1 MNLVSVKMMKTFKA
15 DLHVH
20 TCLSYCAELEMTPKN
35 IVKESEKRGL
45 NIIGICDHNS
55 SENVISVKKCAENMD
70 LDIIGGIEIT
80 SKEEVHVLALFD
92 NEKSLHSMQQIIYDN
107 LIETDDE
114 KIYGDQVV
122 VNEDDEVLGFNKKLL
137 IGAVELSIESI
148 VNSIHE
154 LGGIAIA
161 SHVDRERFSLISQ
174 LGFIPE
180 GLVLDA
186 LEVSNKSQIQ
196 KFSDRSLPIVTFS
209 DAHSLKDI
217 GRNYTSFSMEQLTF
231 DEMRKS
237 LRGEEGRK
245 IEI

>member
-1 MNLVSVKMMKTFKA
+1 MMKTFKA
-15 DLHVH
+15 DLHIH

-55 SENVISVKKCAENMD
+55 SENVISVKKCAENMN

-92 NEKSLHSMQQIIYDN
+92 NEKSLYKMQQIIYDN
-107 LIETDDE
+107 LIETKDE
-114 KIYGDQVV
+114 KIYGDQVI
-122 VNEDDEVLGFNKKLL
+122 VNENDEVLGFNKKLL
-137 IGAVELSIESI
+137 LGSVELSIESI

-161 SHVDRERFSLISQ
+161 SHVDRERFGIISQ

-186 LEVSNKSQIQ
+186 LEISNKNRIQ
-196 KFSDRSLPIVTFS
+196 DFNNKSLPIVTFS
-209 DAHSLKDI
+209 DAHSLKEI
-217 GRNYTSFSMEQLTF
+217 GRNYTSFFMENSTF
-231 DEMRKS
+231 AEMKKS
-237 LRGEEGRK
+237 LRGIEGRK

>member
-1 MNLVSVKMMKTFKA
+1 MMKTYKA
-15 DLHVH
+15 DLHIH
-20 TCLSYCAELEMTPKN
+20 TCLSHCAELEMTPKN
-35 IVKESEKRGL
+35 IVAESERKGL

-55 SENVISVKKCAENMD
+55 CENVISVKKSARNID

-92 NEKSLHSMQQIIYDN
+92 NEKSLQYMQQIVYDN
-107 LIETDDE
+107 LIDTEDE
-114 KIYGDQVV
+114 KIFGEQVI
-122 VNEDDEVLGFNKKLL
+122 VNENDEVLGFNKKLL
-137 IGAVELSIESI
+137 IGATTLSIENI
-148 VNSIHE
+148 IKYIHE

-186 LEVSNKSQIQ
+186 LEISNKNRFQD
-196 KFSDRSLPIVTFS
+196 FSDRLLPIVTFS
-209 DAHSLKDI
+209 DAHVLRDI
-217 GRNYTSFSMEQLTF
+217 GKNYTSFSMERLTF

>member
-1 MNLVSVKMMKTFKA
+1 
-15 DLHVH
+15 
-20 TCLSYCAELEMTPKN
+20 MTPKN
-35 IVKESEKRGL
+35 IVNESEKRGL

-55 SENVISVKKCAENMD
+55 CENVSSVKKCAENVD

-80 SKEEVHVLALFD
+80 SKEEIHVLALFD
-92 NEKSLHSMQQIIYDN
+92 NEKSLHAMQQIIYDN

-114 KIYGDQVV
+114 RIYGDQVI
-122 VNEDDEVLGFNKKLL
+122 VNEEDEVLGFNKKLL
-137 IGAVELSIESI
+137 IGAAELSVESI
-148 VNSIHE
+148 VDYIHK

-186 LEVSNKSQIQ
+186 LEVSNKNQIR
-196 KFSDRSLPIVTFS
+196 KFSDGSLPIVTFS

-217 GRNYTSFSMEQLTF
+217 GKNYTSFSMKKLTF
-231 DEMRKS
+231 AEMRKS
-237 LRGEEGRK
+237 LRGKEGRK

>member
-1 MNLVSVKMMKTFKA
+1 V
-15 DLHVH
+15 
-20 TCLSYCAELEMTPKN
+20 
-35 IVKESEKRGL
+35 
-45 NIIGICDHNS
+45 
-55 SENVISVKKCAENMD
+55 
-70 LDIIGGIEIT
+70 T

-114 KIYGDQVV
+114 KIFGDQVI
-122 VNEDDEVLGFNKKLL
+122 VNENDEVLGFNKKLL
-137 IGAVELSIESI
+137 IGAAELSVESI
-148 VNSIHE
+148 ISYIHE

-180 GLVLDA
+180 GLILDA
-186 LEVSNKSQIQ
+186 LEISNKNRIQ
-196 KFSDRSLPIVTFS
+196 DFNRKSPSLWEGLGWAFIDKSLPIVTFS

-217 GRNYTSFSMEQLTF
+217 GKNYTSFSMENSTF
-231 DEMRKS
+231 DEIKKS

>member
-1 MNLVSVKMMKTFKA
+1 MMKTFKA
-15 DLHVH
+15 DLHIH
-20 TCLSYCAELEMTPKN
+20 TCLSHCAELEMTPKN
-35 IVKESEKRGL
+35 IVNESVKHGL

-55 SENVISVKKCAENMD
+55 CENVIGVKRSAKNKG

-80 SKEEVHVLALFD
+80 SKEEIHVLALFD
-92 NEKSLHSMQQIIYDN
+92 NEKSLHAMQQIIYNN

-114 KIYGDQVV
+114 RIYGEQVI
-122 VNEDDEVLGFNKKLL
+122 VNEEDEVLGFNKKLL
-137 IGAVELSIESI
+137 IGATELSVESI
-148 VNSIHE
+148 VDYIHE

-186 LEVSNKSQIQ
+186 LEISNKNQVQ
-196 KFSDRSLPIVTFS
+196 KFSDGSLPIVTFS
-209 DAHSLKDI
+209 DAHALKDI
-217 GRNYTSFSMEQLTF
+217 GKNYTSFSMEELTF
-231 DEMRKS
+231 AEMRKS
-237 LRGEEGRK
+237 LRGKEGRK

>member
-1 MNLVSVKMMKTFKA
+1 MKTFKA
-15 DLHVH
+15 DLHIH
-20 TCLSYCAELEMTPKN
+20 TCLSHCAELEMTPKN
-35 IVKESEKRGL
+35 IVDESEKHGL

-55 SENVISVKKCAENMD
+55 CENVISVKKCAENID

-114 KIYGDQVV
+114 KIYGDQVI
-122 VNEDDEVLGFNKKLL
+122 VNEEDEVLGFNKKLL
-137 IGAVELSIESI
+137 IGAVDLSIESI

-217 GRNYTSFSMEQLTF
+217 GRNYTSFSMENSTF
-231 DEMRKS
+231 DEITKS